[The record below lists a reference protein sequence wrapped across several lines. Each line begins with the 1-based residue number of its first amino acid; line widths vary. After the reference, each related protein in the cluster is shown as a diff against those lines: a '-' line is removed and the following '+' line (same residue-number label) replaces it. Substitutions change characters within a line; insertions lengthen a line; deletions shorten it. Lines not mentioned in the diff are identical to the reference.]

1 MDKMGL
7 NEIRKQFLNFFE
19 SKDHFVRPS
28 YSLVPENDKS
38 LLLINAG
45 MAPLKP
51 YFMGTDI
58 PPRKRM
64 ATCQKCIRTGDIENV
79 GRTARHATFFEMLGN
94 FSFGDYFKN
103 ESIQW
108 GWEFVTQY
116 LKMPIEKLWV
126 SVYEEDDEA
135 YRIWNQ
141 TIGLPPERIVK
152 LGKEDNFWEIGL
164 GPCGP
169 CSEIY
174 YDRGEKYGCGGS
186 DCKPGCECDRFIEFW
201 NHVFTQ
207 FDKDEEGNYHP
218 LPNPNIDTGMGLERV
233 ACIMQDVDS
242 IFEIDT
248 IRYILDEVVKISG
261 QNADNIS
268 PKADISIRIVTDHVR
283 SVTFMVSDGIMPSNE
298 GRGYVLRRLLRRAAR
313 HGKLIGIKTAF
324 LTRLVDKVIEVSG
337 EAYPEL
343 IEKQEYI
350 KKVIAIEE
358 ERFQETIDQGSE
370 ILKNYIDELRKK
382 NQYVLSGEN
391 AFKLY
396 DTFGFPLELTKEIL
410 EEEKMTVDEE
420 AFKLE
425 MEKQRQRARL
435 ARQNQ
440 EGEGWKDD
448 IYSKLH
454 EDIRSEF
461 KGYEAYEMSG
471 EILALIKNGEI
482 VNAVSQGDQVTV
494 ILDQTPFYS
503 EGGGQVGDKGILYN
517 EGCKI
522 KIYDCKKANNDRILH
537 LGEVMEGSITQ
548 DTVVK
553 AAIDIENRLNA
564 ARNHTATHLLH
575 QALRDIIGQHVEQS
589 GSLVTPDK
597 LRFDFSHFQPLTMEE
612 LDKVEALVNQKVL
625 EGLTVQAE
633 EMALEEAKKK
643 GATALF
649 GEKYKDVVRTISIGN
664 YSMELCGG
672 THLSNTSEIGLF
684 KIVTEGG
691 VAAGIRRIEAV
702 TGQKAYAYTKEK
714 EQKLNE
720 IEKILKT
727 NSKEVVAK
735 VQNLLNELKDAQR
748 EIEVAKDKLAS
759 GATTEILNSMV
770 EINHIKV
777 IKYKLSDVDMD
788 SLRNLGDKLKDKL
801 GSGVVVLASKN
812 NDKVNFVAM
821 ATEDVVAKGIHA
833 GNIIKQVAKIAGGGG
848 GGRPT
853 MAQAGAKNASK
864 IDEAL
869 DHVLEVVKSQIK

>member
-1 MDKMGL
+1 MEKMGL
-7 NEIRKQFLNFFE
+7 NEIRKQFLDFFE
-19 SKDHFVRPS
+19 SKEHFVRPS

-51 YFMGTDI
+51 YFMGTDV
-58 PPRKRM
+58 PPKKRM

-79 GRTARHATFFEMLGN
+79 GKTARHATFFEMLGN

-108 GWEFVTQY
+108 GWEFVTKY
-116 LKMPIEKLWV
+116 LKMPIDKLWI

-135 YRIWNQ
+135 YAIWHEK
-141 TIGLPPERIVK
+141 IGLPTERIVK

-174 YDRGEKYGCGGS
+174 YDRGEKYGCGAP

-207 FDKDEEGNYHP
+207 FDKDEQGNYHP

-261 QNADNIS
+261 QDYSNIS
-268 PKADISIRIVTDHVR
+268 SKTDVSIRIITDHVR

-313 HGKLIGIKTAF
+313 HGKLIGIKNTF
-324 LTRLVDKVIEVSG
+324 LITLVDKVIEISG

-370 ILKNYIDELRKK
+370 ILKNYIEELKK
-382 NQYVLSGEN
+382 QNKYVLSGEN

-410 EEEKMTVDEE
+410 EEEKMSVDEE
-420 AFKLE
+420 AFKIE
-425 MEKQRQRARL
+425 MEQQRQRARA
-435 ARQNQ
+435 ARQSQ

-454 EDIRSEF
+454 EDIRSDF

-471 EILALIKNGEI
+471 KILALIKNGEI

-494 ILDQTPFYS
+494 ILDKTSFYP

-537 LGEVMEGSITQ
+537 LGEVLEGSIEQ
-548 DTVVK
+548 EMVVK
-553 AAIDIENRLNA
+553 AMINIENRLNS

-597 LRFDFSHFQPLTMEE
+597 LRFDFSHFQSLTDEE
-612 LDKVEALVNQKVL
+612 LDKVEALVNQKIL
-625 EGLTVQAE
+625 EGLAVQAE

-672 THLSNTSEIGLF
+672 THISNTSKIGLF

-691 VAAGIRRIEAV
+691 VAAGIRRIEAI
-702 TGQKAYAYTKEK
+702 TGYKAYEYTKEK
-714 EQKLNE
+714 EFKLSE
-720 IEKILKT
+720 IAKLLKT
-727 NSKEVVAK
+727 NPKEVIGK
-735 VQNLLNELKDAQR
+735 VENLLNELKDAQK
-748 EIEVAKDKLAS
+748 EIEIVKNKLAS

-770 EINHIKV
+770 ETNNIKV
-777 IKYKLSDVDMD
+777 IKYKLADMD
-788 SLRNLGDKLKDKL
+788 MDNLRNLGDKLKDKL
-801 GSGVVVLASKN
+801 GSGVVVLASSN
-812 NDKVNFVAM
+812 NGKVNFVAM
-821 ATEDVVAKGIHA
+821 ATEDVIAKGIHA

-853 MAQAGAKNASK
+853 MAQAGAKDISK

-869 DHVLEVVKSQIK
+869 EHVLTVVNEQIK